1 MVIRE
6 LQLHESGLIRQI
18 DRSETI
24 GSIYKMKD
32 GVLEALPAGH
42 ECPSWDEEQTREM
55 IERFEA
61 ELRSGGAAYGA
72 FDGDAL
78 VGFGVLGHR
87 FRGEQLDRLQVD
99 LMYVS
104 RAYRRQGI
112 GTKLMEELAD
122 EARKR
127 GASYLY
133 ISSTE
138 TESAVHFYMANGGRI
153 ADQVDEEL
161 FELEPE
167 DIHMLKKL

>member
-1 MVIRE
+1 MIIRPM
-6 LQLHESGLIRQI
+6 HRDESALIRHI

-24 GSIYKMKD
+24 NKIYKMND
-32 GVLEALPAGH
+32 GVLEEIDAGH
-42 ECPSWDEEQTREM
+42 ECPSWDDAHKAEL
-55 IERFEA
+55 IDRFEK
-61 ELRSGGAAYGA
+61 ELQSGGMAFGA
-72 FDGDAL
+72 FDGETLA
-78 VGFGVLGHR
+78 GFGVLGHR
-87 FRGEQLDRLQVD
+87 LRGRNQDRLQVD

-112 GTKLMEELAD
+112 GTRIMEELSR

-138 TESAVHFYMANGGRI
+138 TESAVNFYRASGGHI
-153 ADQVDEEL
+153 TDQVDEEL
-161 FELEPE
+161 FRMEPE

>member
-1 MVIRE
+1 MIIRE
-6 LQLHESGLIRQI
+6 MQLHESGLIRLI
-18 DRSETI
+18 DRSELI
-24 GSIYKMKD
+24 ESIYKMND
-32 GVLEALPAGH
+32 GVLEAVPAGH
-42 ECPSWDEEQTREM
+42 ECPSWDEAHTLEM
-55 IERFEA
+55 IERFEK
-61 ELRSGGAAYGA
+61 ELRGGGAAYGA
-72 FDGDAL
+72 FDGETLA
-78 VGFGVLGHR
+78 GFGVLGHR
-87 FRGEQLDRLQVD
+87 FRGERQDRLQVD

-112 GTKLMEELAD
+112 GTKLMEELSK

-153 ADQVDEEL
+153 TDQVDEEL
-161 FELEPE
+161 FKLEPE